1 MSKEE
6 TKAINFSDN
15 FLFDLFFGYRK
26 TYLKKKQNKQKY
38 HVYSMITGHNEAINL
53 NPIKKFIMSPQK
65 ILFVVISV
73 FTVAVKIKFSKMWVF
88 IYLNKSAKT
97 V

>member
-26 TYLKKKQNKQKY
+26 TYLKKKQKY

-53 NPIKKFIMSPQK
+53 NPIKMFIMSPQK

-73 FTVAVKIKFSKMWVF
+73 FTVAAKIKFSKMWVF